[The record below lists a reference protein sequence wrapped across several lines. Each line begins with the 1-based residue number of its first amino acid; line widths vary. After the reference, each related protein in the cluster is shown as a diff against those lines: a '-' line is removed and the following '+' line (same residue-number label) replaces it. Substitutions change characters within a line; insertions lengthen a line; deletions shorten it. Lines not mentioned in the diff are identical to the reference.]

1 MSFKHFPQ
9 SYQIINS
16 IFVLLYLDHQSKVKL
31 LMQQKN
37 SIKSTIFIYTFA
49 LLISIPIV
57 RFFKHNSQC
66 LLVFERK
73 ILGIMLFQ
81 SFPSWTTLK
90 NIHQTSALGLAKQC
104 MYCTAQALT
113 IVLVLQWVHLGK
125 SSENI
130 QTPHKFG
137 TV

>member
-16 IFVLLYLDHQSKVKL
+16 IFVLLYLDNQSKVKL

-57 RFFKHNSQC
+57 RFFKHNS
-66 LLVFERK
+66 
-73 ILGIMLFQ
+73 
-81 SFPSWTTLK
+81 
-90 NIHQTSALGLAKQC
+90 
-104 MYCTAQALT
+104 
-113 IVLVLQWVHLGK
+113 
-125 SSENI
+125 
-130 QTPHKFG
+130 
-137 TV
+137 